1 MKLVRK
7 SLLVAGFSV
16 SGCAF
21 GAGEVPGEAEVE
33 SDALGVKTVSY
44 EVRTV
49 PDSVPGYDLFA
60 PLGVAQHGDVYGLAL
75 DCDDE
80 FIVCAFDALKLGL
93 DGNLSL
99 VAEDFSVSDVNDHGD
114 LGGCAVDPETQI
126 AQAAI
131 AHPNGNIEL
140 IPRLPGEFASCV
152 LLLSDAETA
161 LVQSFDAEG
170 VETYSVFRNGN
181 VYPVALPAS
190 ANLRDI
196 NDKGLLA
203 GIVSTANGD
212 RAFRFDSQAQTLA
225 LLEPVAGDPD
235 SWGLGL
241 NHQGEVL
248 GYSFFFSAQERIG
261 KWNKQGEFQTSFIE
275 GTPEFP
281 TVSNQLIWNKHEFI
295 VVSDTNDGNT
305 YVIPQP
311 GVRLDVAGLVDGA
324 VVPPLFAYSIDSAGD
339 FLAQTLDDFTYRLFV
354 RTH

>member
-1 MKLVRK
+1 MKFVGK
-7 SLLVAGFSV
+7 PLLVVGFAL
-16 SGCAF
+16 SGCAS
-21 GAGEVPGEAEVE
+21 GASDVPGEAEVE
-33 SDALGVKTVSY
+33 SDAIGVKAVSY

-49 PDSVPGYDLFA
+49 PENVPGYDLFG
-60 PLGVAQHGDVYGLAL
+60 PTGVAKHGDVYGVGI

-80 FIVCAFDALKLGL
+80 FVVCAFDALKLGL
-93 DGNLSL
+93 DGNFTL
-99 VAEDFSVSDVNDHGD
+99 VVEDFSISDVNDHGD
-114 LGGCAVDPETQI
+114 LGGCSVDPETQI

-131 AHPNGNIEL
+131 AHPNGHVEL
-140 IPRLPGEFASCV
+140 IPRLAGELASCV
-152 LLLSDAETA
+152 VLLSDAETA
-161 LVQSFDAEG
+161 IVQSFDAEG
-170 VETYSVFRNGN
+170 VQTDYVFRNGS

-203 GIVSTANGD
+203 GILSTASGD
-212 RAFRFDSQAQTLA
+212 RAFRFDSQSQTLT

-261 KWNKQGEFQTSFIE
+261 KWDKQGQFQTFFIE
-275 GTPEFP
+275 GTPAFP

-305 YVIPQP
+305 YVIPSP
-311 GVRLDVAGLVDGA
+311 GVRLNVADLVDGA
-324 VVPPLFAYSIDSAGD
+324 VVPPLFAYSVDSDGS
-339 FLAQTLDDFTYRLFV
+339 FLAQTLDDFTFRLFV